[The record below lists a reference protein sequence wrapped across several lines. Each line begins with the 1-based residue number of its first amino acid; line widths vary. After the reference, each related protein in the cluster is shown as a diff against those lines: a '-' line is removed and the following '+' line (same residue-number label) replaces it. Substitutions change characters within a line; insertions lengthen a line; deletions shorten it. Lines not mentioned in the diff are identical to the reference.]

1 MFMARN
7 LKSYA
12 AGGANW
18 ADIVDDQQRRV
29 GAGEWGL
36 ALSRRNLFSECRNG
50 CEAGVVDVR

>member
-12 AGGANW
+12 AGGASW

-36 ALSRRNLFSECRNG
+36 ALSRRN
-50 CEAGVVDVR
+50 V